1 MSVTEPGGSDPAS
14 QAAARNLARPRA
26 RSTKHRIFLTGSGIV
41 EGATDLLRDNGCVV
55 EAGSP
60 EDTSADLA
68 RKVSAFSPDALIV
81 RQGRISAEVQACAP
95 CLKVI
100 CKHGVG
106 VDNIDVAAATR
117 RSIPVMFTPGA
128 STNVVA
134 EHTLALLLALLRR
147 IPQED
152 KQLRSGVF
160 DKTRYCGTELRG
172 KTVGLI
178 GYGRIARRVA
188 ELVAPFQVETLVYHP
203 SATDEVLP
211 QGVSKA
217 KDVEEVLRRSDI
229 VSLHCPLTASTI
241 AMINEQSIER
251 MKQGALLI
259 NTARGQIIDEDA
271 LVKALRSGRL
281 GGAALDVFATE
292 PLPANHPL
300 LALEQVILTSH
311 VGGSSVASLTHMG
324 MKAAFNVLAVLSGHP
339 VDLSNVLN
347 PEVMPNQNVVFD
359 SRRAV

>member
-1 MSVTEPGGSDPAS
+1 
-14 QAAARNLARPRA
+14 
-26 RSTKHRIFLTGSGIV
+26 
-41 EGATDLLRDNGCVV
+41 
-55 EAGSP
+55 
-60 EDTSADLA
+60 
-68 RKVSAFSPDALIV
+68 
-81 RQGRISAEVQACAP
+81 
-95 CLKVI
+95 LKVI